1 MLNSDSDADIQTK
14 YGSSRNRLLH
24 MVVISYI
31 HSLPDT
37 VNMANETS
45 ESPPRRSDHPIF
57 ALASSQFTFSAAGP
71 SDGSTPSFHPPSPFH
86 QNTPQEKGGRE
97 KQDSRRITLSL
108 RSLLPSKDLLPP
120 LLIFLSLLPSL

>member
-71 SDGSTPSFHPPSPFH
+71 SDGSTPSFHPPSIK
-86 QNTPQEKGGRE
+86 TPHRRKEAERNRTAGGSPYR
-97 KQDSRRITLSL
+97 
-108 RSLLPSKDLLPP
+108 
-120 LLIFLSLLPSL
+120 

>member
-1 MLNSDSDADIQTK
+1 
-14 YGSSRNRLLH
+14 

-45 ESPPRRSDHPIF
+45 ESRPRRYDHPIF

-71 SDGSTPSFHPPSPFH
+71 SDGSTPPFH
-86 QNTPQEKGGRE
+86 QNIPQEKGGRE